1 MAYNTK
7 FTKECVERLKAAQQ
21 NEDVES
27 AHAEADQVLCDLLE
41 AIGFKAI
48 VREYKEVPK
57 WYA

>member
-1 MAYNTK
+1 MAFDPKLTRD
-7 FTKECVERLKAAQQ
+7 CVKRLKAAQQ
-21 NEDVES
+21 DSDIES

-48 VREYKEVPK
+48 VREYHKVSK

>member
-1 MAYNTK
+1 MAFDPKLTRD
-7 FTKECVERLKAAQQ
+7 CVKRLKAAQQ
-21 NEDVES
+21 DSDIES

-48 VREYKEVPK
+48 VREYDKVSK

>member
-1 MAYNTK
+1 MAFDPKVTRD
-7 FTKECVERLKAAQQ
+7 CVKRLKAAQQ
-21 NEDVES
+21 NSDVES

-41 AIGFKAI
+41 AIGFKVI